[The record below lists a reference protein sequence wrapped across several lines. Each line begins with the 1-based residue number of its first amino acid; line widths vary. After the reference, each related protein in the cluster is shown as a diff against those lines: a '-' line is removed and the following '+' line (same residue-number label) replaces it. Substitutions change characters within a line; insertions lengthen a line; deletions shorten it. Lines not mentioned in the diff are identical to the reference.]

1 MGIFDKKL
9 VSRKVKIKNRN
20 FFNFYGNSEV
30 YIIWMILLIL
40 ELIIDDCRKYYIFLN
55 NLIIENF
62 KIFLGC
68 C

>member
-55 NLIIENF
+55 NLINREF
-62 KIFLGC
+62 
-68 C
+68 